1 MPPQQSDRAPGL
13 GNSFSTRPTR
23 AQRREEA
30 ARVKADSAPQQNQ
43 SPVHETANAPA
54 LRPRKKAS
62 KIPFNT
68 YISRVT
74 QQRIDW
80 LRSSGDYAVTDI
92 AEVALRE
99 FLDRAGVPST
109 TNTDE

>member
-13 GNSFSTRPTR
+13 GDSFSTRPTR

-30 ARVKADSAPQQNQ
+30 ARVKAESAPQQDQ
-43 SPVHETANAPA
+43 SPTHPPA

-74 QQRIDW
+74 QERIDW

-99 FLDRAGVPST
+99 FLDRAGVPSDA
-109 TNTDE
+109 NADE